1 MMIQAIRLTRKK
13 AALAVILAGAVL
25 AALILL
31 LGQHGGNVGASEQP
45 CLSSN
50 GERVAY
56 LRELGWEIDP
66 EPLTTLQFL
75 LPPKL
80 SGDYITYNDLQK
92 SQGFDLETCCG
103 KQVTRYTYTVTNY
116 PQRPDGV
123 QLNLY
128 ICEDLPVAGDVVCT
142 GTDGFQDTL
151 GFPTANGCL
160 LIADCSTGPPPTSDR
175 TASRLLPLSSPI
187 SSKPPK
193 CLIHFVFQHSLIPL
207 KIQNP
212 EAVGNTKLNWA

>member
-1 MMIQAIRLTRKK
+1 MTMMIQAIRLTRKK

-31 LGQHGGNVGASEQP
+31 LGQRGGMGVPEQTY
-45 CLSSN
+45 LSSN

-151 GFPTANGCL
+151 VFPQQT
-160 LIADCSTGPPPTSDR
+160 D
-175 TASRLLPLSSPI
+175 AS
-187 SSKPPK
+187 
-193 CLIHFVFQHSLIPL
+193 
-207 KIQNP
+207 
-212 EAVGNTKLNWA
+212 

>member
-31 LGQHGGNVGASEQP
+31 LGQHGGNV
-45 CLSSN
+45 
-50 GERVAY
+50 
-56 LRELGWEIDP
+56 IDP

-151 GFPTANGCL
+151 VFPQQT
-160 LIADCSTGPPPTSDR
+160 D
-175 TASRLLPLSSPI
+175 AS
-187 SSKPPK
+187 
-193 CLIHFVFQHSLIPL
+193 
-207 KIQNP
+207 
-212 EAVGNTKLNWA
+212 

>member
-25 AALILL
+25 AALILR
-31 LGQHGGNVGASEQP
+31 LGQRGGAGASEQP
-45 CLSSN
+45 CLSNN

-92 SQGFDLETCCG
+92 AQGFDLETCCG
-103 KQVTRYTYTVTNY
+103 KQVTRFTYTVTN
-116 PQRPDGV
+116 
-123 QLNLY
+123 
-128 ICEDLPVAGDVVCT
+128 
-142 GTDGFQDTL
+142 
-151 GFPTANGCL
+151 
-160 LIADCSTGPPPTSDR
+160 
-175 TASRLLPLSSPI
+175 
-187 SSKPPK
+187 
-193 CLIHFVFQHSLIPL
+193 
-207 KIQNP
+207 
-212 EAVGNTKLNWA
+212 

>member
-1 MMIQAIRLTRKK
+1 MMIQAVRLTRKK
-13 AALAVILAGAVL
+13 AALAVILAGAVM

-31 LGQHGGNVGASEQP
+31 LGRGGSPAQQDRP
-45 CLSSN
+45 LLTSN
-50 GERVAY
+50 AERVAY
-56 LRELGWEIDP
+56 LQELGWEVVE
-66 EPLTTLQFL
+66 EPVTTLQFL

-151 GFPTANGCL
+151 VFPQQT
-160 LIADCSTGPPPTSDR
+160 D
-175 TASRLLPLSSPI
+175 AS
-187 SSKPPK
+187 
-193 CLIHFVFQHSLIPL
+193 
-207 KIQNP
+207 
-212 EAVGNTKLNWA
+212 

>member
-31 LGQHGGNVGASEQP
+31 LGQRGGAGASEQP

-80 SGDYITYNDLQK
+80 SGDYITSKVFCFEGVLDKASALWSSYKFNSIGLSK
-92 SQGFDLETCCG
+92 FLCYFPFIVTAFIAASLTPPNIFRILLLLLCYRLFCG
-103 KQVTRYTYTVTNY
+103 KFHIYYS
-116 PQRPDGV
+116 
-123 QLNLY
+123 
-128 ICEDLPVAGDVVCT
+128 
-142 GTDGFQDTL
+142 FQS
-151 GFPTANGCL
+151 N
-160 LIADCSTGPPPTSDR
+160 S
-175 TASRLLPLSSPI
+175 
-187 SSKPPK
+187 
-193 CLIHFVFQHSLIPL
+193 
-207 KIQNP
+207 
-212 EAVGNTKLNWA
+212 

>member
-1 MMIQAIRLTRKK
+1 MENGIETNRRDDDHDDPSDSTDTKK

-31 LGQHGGNVGASEQP
+31 LGQRGGAGASEQP
-45 CLSSN
+45 CLSNN

-92 SQGFDLETCCG
+92 AQGFDLETCCG
-103 KQVTRYTYTVTNY
+103 KQVTRFTYTVTNY

-151 GFPTANGCL
+151 VFPQQT
-160 LIADCSTGPPPTSDR
+160 D
-175 TASRLLPLSSPI
+175 AS
-187 SSKPPK
+187 
-193 CLIHFVFQHSLIPL
+193 
-207 KIQNP
+207 
-212 EAVGNTKLNWA
+212 

>member
-1 MMIQAIRLTRKK
+1 MELLT
-13 AALAVILAGAVL
+13 VLAGISSCVTGIG

-151 GFPTANGCL
+151 VFPQQTDA
-160 LIADCSTGPPPTSDR
+160 P
-175 TASRLLPLSSPI
+175 
-187 SSKPPK
+187 
-193 CLIHFVFQHSLIPL
+193 
-207 KIQNP
+207 
-212 EAVGNTKLNWA
+212 

>member
-1 MMIQAIRLTRKK
+1 MTMMIQAIRLTRKK

-56 LRELGWEIDP
+56 LP

-151 GFPTANGCL
+151 VFPQQT
-160 LIADCSTGPPPTSDR
+160 D
-175 TASRLLPLSSPI
+175 AS
-187 SSKPPK
+187 
-193 CLIHFVFQHSLIPL
+193 
-207 KIQNP
+207 
-212 EAVGNTKLNWA
+212 

>member
-1 MMIQAIRLTRKK
+1 MTMMIQAIRLTRKK

-31 LGQHGGNVGASEQP
+31 LGQRGGMGVPEQP

-128 ICEDLPVAGDVVCT
+128 ICGGEIVAGDILCT
-142 GTDGFQDTL
+142 GEGGFIAPL
-151 GFPTANGCL
+151 AFPKDA
-160 LIADCSTGPPPTSDR
+160 
-175 TASRLLPLSSPI
+175 
-187 SSKPPK
+187 
-193 CLIHFVFQHSLIPL
+193 
-207 KIQNP
+207 
-212 EAVGNTKLNWA
+212 

>member
-1 MMIQAIRLTRKK
+1 MTMMIQAIRLTRKK

-31 LGQHGGNVGASEQP
+31 LGNVGASEQP

-116 PQRPDGV
+116 PDRPEGV

-128 ICEDLPVAGDVVCT
+128 ICEEQPVAGDILCA
-142 GTDGFQDTL
+142 GADGFQDTL
-151 GFPTANGCL
+151 VYPTAET
-160 LIADCSTGPPPTSDR
+160 D
-175 TASRLLPLSSPI
+175 
-187 SSKPPK
+187 
-193 CLIHFVFQHSLIPL
+193 
-207 KIQNP
+207 
-212 EAVGNTKLNWA
+212 

>member
-1 MMIQAIRLTRKK
+1 MTMMIQAIRLTRKK

-31 LGQHGGNVGASEQP
+31 LGQHGDNVGASEQP

-151 GFPTANGCL
+151 VFPQQT
-160 LIADCSTGPPPTSDR
+160 D
-175 TASRLLPLSSPI
+175 AS
-187 SSKPPK
+187 
-193 CLIHFVFQHSLIPL
+193 
-207 KIQNP
+207 
-212 EAVGNTKLNWA
+212 

>member
-31 LGQHGGNVGASEQP
+31 LGQRGGMGVPEQP
-45 CLSSN
+45 YLSSN

-56 LRELGWEIDP
+56 LRELGWEIDS

-128 ICEDLPVAGDVVCT
+128 ICENLPVAGDVVCT

-151 GFPTANGCL
+151 VFPQQT
-160 LIADCSTGPPPTSDR
+160 D
-175 TASRLLPLSSPI
+175 AS
-187 SSKPPK
+187 
-193 CLIHFVFQHSLIPL
+193 
-207 KIQNP
+207 
-212 EAVGNTKLNWA
+212 

>member
-1 MMIQAIRLTRKK
+1 MTMMIQAIRLTRKK

-92 SQGFDLETCCG
+92 AQGFDLETCCG

-151 GFPTANGCL
+151 VFAQQT
-160 LIADCSTGPPPTSDR
+160 D
-175 TASRLLPLSSPI
+175 AS
-187 SSKPPK
+187 
-193 CLIHFVFQHSLIPL
+193 
-207 KIQNP
+207 
-212 EAVGNTKLNWA
+212 

>member
-1 MMIQAIRLTRKK
+1 MTMMIQAIRLTRKK

-56 LRELGWEIDP
+56 LRELGWEIDS

-116 PQRPDGV
+116 PSG
-123 QLNLY
+123 
-128 ICEDLPVAGDVVCT
+128 
-142 GTDGFQDTL
+142 
-151 GFPTANGCL
+151 PTAFS
-160 LIADCSTGPPPTSDR
+160 STSTSVRISRWRGTWSAPGPTDFRTHWFSHSKRMPPDS
-175 TASRLLPLSSPI
+175 
-187 SSKPPK
+187 
-193 CLIHFVFQHSLIPL
+193 
-207 KIQNP
+207 
-212 EAVGNTKLNWA
+212 

>member
-1 MMIQAIRLTRKK
+1 MENGIETNRRDDDHDDPSDSTDTKK

-151 GFPTANGCL
+151 VFPQQT
-160 LIADCSTGPPPTSDR
+160 D
-175 TASRLLPLSSPI
+175 AS
-187 SSKPPK
+187 
-193 CLIHFVFQHSLIPL
+193 
-207 KIQNP
+207 
-212 EAVGNTKLNWA
+212 

>member
-80 SGDYITYNDLQK
+80 SGDYITYNDLQNPK
-92 SQGFDLETCCG
+92 
-103 KQVTRYTYTVTNY
+103 
-116 PQRPDGV
+116 
-123 QLNLY
+123 
-128 ICEDLPVAGDVVCT
+128 A
-142 GTDGFQDTL
+142 
-151 GFPTANGCL
+151 
-160 LIADCSTGPPPTSDR
+160 ST
-175 TASRLLPLSSPI
+175 
-187 SSKPPK
+187 
-193 CLIHFVFQHSLIPL
+193 
-207 KIQNP
+207 
-212 EAVGNTKLNWA
+212 

>member
-1 MMIQAIRLTRKK
+1 MTMMIQAIRLTRKK

-116 PQRPDGV
+116 PGR
-123 QLNLY
+123 
-128 ICEDLPVAGDVVCT
+128 AGDVQVHLYLC
-142 GTDGFQDTL
+142 GDGIVGGDIMALGENGFQ
-151 GFPTANGCL
+151 ASL
-160 LIADCSTGPPPTSDR
+160 LYPA
-175 TASRLLPLSSPI
+175 
-187 SSKPPK
+187 
-193 CLIHFVFQHSLIPL
+193 
-207 KIQNP
+207 
-212 EAVGNTKLNWA
+212 ENT